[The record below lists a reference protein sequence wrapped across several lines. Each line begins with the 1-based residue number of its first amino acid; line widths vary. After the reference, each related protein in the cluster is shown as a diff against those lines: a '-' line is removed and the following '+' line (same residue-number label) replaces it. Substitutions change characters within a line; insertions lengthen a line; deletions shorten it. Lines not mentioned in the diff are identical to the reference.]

1 MPIYEYECD
10 SCGQHFE
17 RFQSVQDA
25 PLRQCPQC
33 SGPVHKVFHPVGIVF
48 KGSGWYI
55 TDGRK
60 ATSTSEDKSE
70 SKSDTAAKTATSTAK
85 TTST

>member
-1 MPIYEYECD
+1 MPIYEYECEN
-10 SCGQHFE
+10 CGHHFE

-33 SGPVHKVFHPVGIVF
+33 SGRVHKVFHPVGIIF

-55 TDGRK
+55 TDSR
-60 ATSTSEDKSE
+60 TSTSSTSEDKTA
-70 SKSDTAAKTATSTAK
+70 SKPD
-85 TTST
+85 TTSKTEATT